1 MPEPDRQTWV
11 NEPGSSGLAEL
22 VLVRHGESVGNVA
35 DRAAIEAE
43 QPRLDIETRDADVEL
58 SDTGRQQA
66 EAVARH
72 IAGLPEDEWPTAV
85 VSSPYARARQTAEIA
100 TGELGL
106 EVVVDERLRER
117 DLGAFDGL
125 TWIGVQQEY
134 PQESERRARVGKF
147 YFRPPG
153 GESWADVVLRVRQ
166 VVLELQERYAGERL
180 WVFSHQAVIMSFR
193 VALEG
198 LTEQVVLQADKETP
212 VANCSMTVYRRG
224 EQGLGLAAYGDTTA
238 VDRSRA
244 EVTHEES
251 HAEDVDEGVPDE
263 GERRDAAG

>member
-1 MPEPDRQTWV
+1 
-11 NEPGSSGLAEL
+11 
-22 VLVRHGESVGNVA
+22 
-35 DRAAIEAE
+35 
-43 QPRLDIETRDADVEL
+43 
-58 SDTGRQQA
+58 
-66 EAVARH
+66 
-72 IAGLPEDEWPTAV
+72 
-85 VSSPYARARQTAEIA
+85 VSSPYRRALHTAELA
-100 TGELGL
+100 AESVGL

-134 PQESERRARVGKF
+134 PHESERRARVGKF

-153 GESWADVVLRVRQ
+153 GESWADVALRIRQ

-198 LTEQVVLQADKETP
+198 LTEQAVLAADKESP
-212 VANCSMTVYRRG
+212 IANCSMTAYRRG
-224 EQGLGLAAYGDTTA
+224 DRGLELAAYGDTSA

-244 EVTHEES
+244 EVTREES
-251 HAEDVDEGVPDE
+251 HADDVDDDVPDRGQTDE
-263 GERRDAAG
+263 AVR